1 MGDNGNLAKIF
12 PRRDPKAPKIHPGS
26 LPEQPW
32 ALKIHSFPQS
42 RPEKGEKATQG
53 RESRP
58 KVGESR
64 PKVGPRDPR
73 RTFPHFRCPRASK
86 VMFLIEV

>member
-12 PRRDPKAPKIHPGS
+12 PRRDPKAPKIHPKS

-42 RPEKGEKATQG
+42 RPEKDEKATQG
-53 RESRP
+53 REGRP
-58 KVGESR
+58 KVDESR
-64 PKVGPRDPR
+64 PKGPTLGTVWEPR
-73 RTFPHFRCPRASK
+73 SAQNQAGD
-86 VMFLIEV
+86 